1 MPSVYSTLKYEENAI
16 LWGSLFLTIIKNK
29 DASTATSRLHN
40 VPTNHVVGTSSVFCN
55 DLMNLF
61 CQPVWGLSHIM

>member
-29 DASTATSRLHN
+29 NASTATSRLHN
-40 VPTNHVVGTSSVFCN
+40 R
-55 DLMNLF
+55 
-61 CQPVWGLSHIM
+61 LSFKKLTAIVDVITKNSHSLDHILERKFQL